1 MRIISKNTVVM
12 IQEIA
17 YVVDFIT
24 AFLTKS
30 NILIPYKS
38 IIAFKQSLIQ
48 LLVQNYSKYWNE
60 KQPNVYKN
68 LRSIKFSYSIDYIVL
83 KAWAHKD
90 VKLPIKL
97 AYIIFP
103 VDLLIFCDPK
113 SVTYKLKNKVFTLY
127 KL

>member
-1 MRIISKNTVVM
+1 M

-17 YVVDFIT
+17 YVVDFIS

-30 NILIPYKS
+30 EIPFPYKS
-38 IIAFKQSLIQ
+38 IAAFKQSLTQ
-48 LLVQNYSKYWNE
+48 LLVKNYSNYWNE
-60 KQPNVYKN
+60 TQPNVYKN
-68 LRSIKFSYSIDYIVL
+68 LRSIKFGYSIDYIVL

-90 VKLPIKL
+90 VKLPLKL
-97 AYIIFP
+97 AYKIFP

-113 SVTYKLKNKVFTLY
+113 SVTYKFKNKVFILY